1 MKNENKDNKLDFM
14 AAYSK
19 YFSMTLQM
27 IVLIVLGAF
36 GGKALDMYFKLE
48 THVFSIV
55 LIILA
60 TLLAFYLFFKTIL
73 SKK

>member
-1 MKNENKDNKLDFM
+1 MKNDKKDNKLDYM
-14 AAYSK
+14 QAYAK
-19 YFSMTLQM
+19 YFSLTFQM

-36 GGKALDMYFKLE
+36 GGKALDRYFKLE
-48 THVFSIV
+48 THVFTIV

-60 TLLAFYLFFKTIL
+60 TLLSFYLFFKTIL

>member
-1 MKNENKDNKLDFM
+1 MKNDDKDNKLDYM
-14 AAYSK
+14 RSYAK
-19 YFSMTLQM
+19 YFSLTFQM

-36 GGKALDMYFKLE
+36 GGKALDRYFNLE
-48 THVFSIV
+48 THVFTIV

-60 TLLAFYLFFKTIL
+60 TLLSFYLFFKTIL